1 MKITIGISNHHVHI
15 TKDDLD
21 ILFGKNYELTKYK
34 DINQPG
40 QYSTVEKVDIKIN
53 DKIIS
58 DFRIVG
64 PVREYTQ
71 VELTKTDCEYLQIDA
86 PMRDSGNLKNAAIL
100 EIIGPQGSIIK
111 NSGIIADR
119 HIHVTKKIRKEKELE
134 NIDFVK
140 IKLNSG
146 KILDNVR
153 IKETKEAY
161 FEMHIDTDDSNEY
174 NIKNGDIG
182 EIIYE

>member
-1 MKITIGISNHHVHI
+1 MKVTIGISNHHVHLN
-15 TKDDLD
+15 KEDLD
-21 ILFGKNYELTKYK
+21 MLFGKDYILTKYK

-40 QYSTVEKVDIKIN
+40 QYSCQESIDIRVN
-53 DKIIS
+53 DKELNNL
-58 DFRIVG
+58 RIVG

-86 PMRDSGNLKNAAIL
+86 PMRDSGDLNNSAIL
-100 EIIGPQGSIIK
+100 EIVGPKGSIIK
-111 NSGIIADR
+111 NCGIIADR
-119 HIHVTKKIRKEKELE
+119 HIHVTKEIRKEKGLE

-140 IKLNSG
+140 VKLNSG

-153 IKETKEAY
+153 IKETKAAY
-161 FEMHIDTDDSNEY
+161 YEMHIDRDDSSKY
-174 NIKNGDIG
+174 DVQNGDIG